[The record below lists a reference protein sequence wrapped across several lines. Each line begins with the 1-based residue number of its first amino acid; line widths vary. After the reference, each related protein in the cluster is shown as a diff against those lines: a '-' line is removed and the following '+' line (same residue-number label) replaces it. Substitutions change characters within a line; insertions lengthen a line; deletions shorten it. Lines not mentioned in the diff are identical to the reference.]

1 MKKIIISI
9 LIVSTSFMFIKF
21 DNSYNIYAER
31 LLNQPQR
38 IVEIYLNE
46 LTKIRDQI
54 YILSSNS
61 LKTVINKQ
69 DKTSLLKESTFI
81 NSQIRNL
88 RIQLSE
94 YHKTESGNIEKNPLA
109 LAFLYTLN
117 YYSMSLSYLLY
128 FLNTD
133 SAYEGNKSFHSYYF
147 SKASGDQTLLWV
159 KSQIK

>member
-21 DNSYNIYAER
+21 DNSYNIYAEI
-31 LLNQPQR
+31 LLNQPKK
-38 IVEIYLNE
+38 IEETYLNE

-61 LKTVINKQ
+61 LKAVINKQ
-69 DKTSLLKESTFI
+69 DKTSLFKESTFI

-109 LAFLYTLN
+109 LAFLNTLN
-117 YYSMSLSYLLY
+117 YYIMSLSYLLC

-133 SAYEGNKSFHSYYF
+133 SSSEENKSLQSYYF

>member
-1 MKKIIISI
+1 M
-9 LIVSTSFMFIKF
+9 
-21 DNSYNIYAER
+21 
-31 LLNQPQR
+31 
-38 IVEIYLNE
+38 
-46 LTKIRDQI
+46 TKIRDQI

-109 LAFLYTLN
+109 LAFLNTLN
-117 YYSMSLSYLLY
+117 YYSMSLSYLLC

-133 SAYEGNKSFHSYYF
+133 SSSEENKSLQSYYF